1 MKLRSG
7 RLTSAAVVLHTAAS
21 DWPSAKLVY
30 AGAITAKSVL
40 ALVTWYQSLRGALD
54 QTNVRHNRYA
64 VMVLAQTLMNSAPS
78 MREELYPVYKATL
91 SKFYT
96 YTGPEYPFE
105 FVMKLKKAFTPL
117 DKHASKIQRA
127 FRESRGYAMW
137 SGHPD
142 RLKAQGFFDV

>member
-1 MKLRSG
+1 MQLRSG
-7 RLTSAAVVLHTAAS
+7 RVTSAPAS

-96 YTGPEYPFE
+96 YTGPEFPFE
-105 FVMKLKKAFTPL
+105 FVCRLRRAFPNP
-117 DKHASKIQRA
+117 DRHASIIQRA

-142 RLKAQGFFDV
+142 RLKAQGFFDM